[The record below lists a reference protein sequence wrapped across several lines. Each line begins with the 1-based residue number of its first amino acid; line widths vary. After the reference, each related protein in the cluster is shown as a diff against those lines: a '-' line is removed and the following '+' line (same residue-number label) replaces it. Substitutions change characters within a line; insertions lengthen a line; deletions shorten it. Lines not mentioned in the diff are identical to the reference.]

1 MVNLNILKLVLRN
14 WWRNKLFVTIS
25 LVSLVIGI
33 ACTNLLTAFVLYE
46 YHIEAHNPNR
56 DRILRLT
63 QTLPFAQQEMQ
74 GTFVYHESVPEII
87 SQFPEIEAALRTQAI
102 THTKIRVDNEEFSDF
117 NLLSADSTLTKFIPI
132 ETLAGKIEEALT
144 HPGTIAISQ
153 EVAKRCFGT
162 TDCIGKLLDMPQSG
176 ESAYRIVAIFRLPPQ
191 SMLQADLLKHLK
203 VPEGV
208 TCSILLKEGTDL
220 DAFRQRFAET
230 ELPTLLGKGHYQT
243 LTLQESYF
251 NTTVQDSNPCI
262 EHRQKALLS
271 VGLLSALL
279 ILFIGCFNYIN
290 LSFSRLLKQIRTLHI
305 ESLLGATH
313 RQIRWQLF
321 ADTFLMVFI
330 AFLLSILL
338 MSDLLAGFNATV
350 TAHLSLSYLFSGQVL
365 PVILLFVFI
374 LSVVPAKYMSRKIHA
389 LSESSYRS
397 FFTGRKKQRIV
408 AALVTLQ
415 FMISIGLM
423 SAFMVI
429 RSQMN
434 LIEQEGSRYKGVIEF
449 GIGDSGHSPLQT
461 WVEEIK
467 PIPGVKA
474 AVPSK
479 SGLYTMSM
487 AVPRQGG
494 EKNDLLMLELY
505 DNCPDFLSIYG
516 FELWDAK
523 QVFNLLPRTPIPAV
537 INEAFIRYLVP
548 AGEDPIGQPISKYI
562 PEESEKGTIIG
573 VMKDFKKYSLTNNI
587 FPLRMILHVAPQ
599 KDYTTLTIRFDE
611 KRRAE
616 VINHIRGLWEK
627 KYPGIPFNYEDPY
640 QVLISNNQ
648 EVTDFSRILLMYAS
662 ISLFLTLFG
671 LFGITHYAIQQRIRE
686 IGIRKIHGASFR
698 QILWLVNRPF
708 LGYIGIA
715 FVLIVPVV
723 YYLMDYWLQQ
733 FAYHAH
739 LGIIHFLS
747 PLLFTIC
754 ITLLTVCLNS
764 YRAAKNNPV
773 ESIKRE

>member
-1 MVNLNILKLVLRN
+1 MHTLKIVLRS

-33 ACTNLLTAFVLYE
+33 TCTNLLTAFVLYE
-46 YHIEAHNPNR
+46 YNIEYNNPNR

-63 QTLPFAQQEMQ
+63 QTLPFAQEEMQ

-87 SQFPEIEAALRTQAI
+87 SQFSEIEAALRTQSV
-102 THTKIRVDNEEFSDF
+102 THAKIRVNNEDFSDL
-117 NLLSADSTLTKFIPI
+117 NLLSADSTLEEFFPI
-132 ETLAGKIEEALT
+132 ETRAGKVEEALT

-162 TDCIGKLLDMPQSG
+162 TDCIGKLLEIPQSDG
-176 ESAYRIVAIFRLPPQ
+176 KAYRIVAVFNLPPQ
-191 SMLQADLLKHLK
+191 SMLKADMLTSLKAQA
-203 VPEGV
+203 GV
-208 TCSILLKEGTDL
+208 TCSILLKQGTDI
-220 DAFRQRFAET
+220 DAFRQRFETT
-230 ELPTLLGKGHYQT
+230 ELPTLLGKGYYRT

-251 NTTVQDSNPCI
+251 NTTLQDSDQCI

-313 RQIRWQLF
+313 RHIRWQLF
-321 ADTFLMVFI
+321 VDTFLMVI
-330 AFLLSILL
+330 TAFLLSILL
-338 MSDLLAGFNATV
+338 TSDLLTSFNTV
-350 TAHLSLSYLFSGQVL
+350 VIANLSLSYLFSGQVI
-365 PVILLFVFI
+365 PIILLFVII
-374 LSVVPAKYMSRKIHA
+374 LSVVPAEYMSRKIHM

-415 FMISIGLM
+415 FIISIGLL

-429 RSQMN
+429 RSQMD
-434 LIEQEGSRYKGVIEF
+434 LIEQEGSRYKGIIEF
-449 GIGDSGHSPLQT
+449 GIGDSAHSPLQT
-461 WVEEIK
+461 WIEEIK
-467 PIPGVKA
+467 PIAGVKSI
-474 AVPSK
+474 VPSQ
-479 SGLYTMSM
+479 SGLYPMSM
-487 AVPRQGG
+487 AVPRKEG
-494 EKNDLLMLELY
+494 EENDLLMLELY
-505 DNCPDFLSIYG
+505 EVCPDFLSIYH
-516 FELWDAK
+516 LDLSDAK
-523 QVFNLLPRTPIPAV
+523 QAFNLLPRTPIPAV

-548 AGEDPIGQPISKYI
+548 AGENPIGQPISKYI
-562 PEESEKGTIIG
+562 PEENEKGTIIG
-573 VMKDFKKYSLTNNI
+573 VIKDFKKYSLTNNI
-587 FPLRMILHVAPQ
+587 FPLRMILHETPQ
-599 KDYTTLTIRFDE
+599 ENFTTLTIQFDE
-611 KRRAE
+611 KHRTE
-616 VINHIRGLWEK
+616 LINHIRGLWEK
-627 KYPGIPFNYEDPY
+627 KYPNTPLEYTDPHKILMSY
-640 QVLISNNQ
+640 NQ

-671 LFGITHYAIQQRIRE
+671 LFGITHYAIRQRTRE
-686 IGIRKIHGASFR
+686 IGIRKIHGASFW

-708 LGYIGIA
+708 LYYIGIA
-715 FVLIVPVV
+715 FVLAVPVIC
-723 YYLMDYWLQQ
+723 YSMNYWLQQ

-739 LGIIHFLS
+739 LEIIHFLL

-764 YRAAKNNPV
+764 YRAARNNPV
-773 ESIKRE
+773 ESIKCE